1 MTEEK
6 RALARLAGILGAFLA
21 AKLLNYQINV
31 GIFVNFVIIV
41 VVLYVLAKKENL
53 KLKKTKNSLSQM
65 QLHLDCICFL
75 TKEI

>member
-53 KLKKTKNSLSQM
+53 KLKKTENSLSQM
-65 QLHLDCICFL
+65 QLHL
-75 TKEI
+75 

>member
-31 GIFVNFVIIV
+31 GIFVYFVIIV
-41 VVLYVLAKKENL
+41 VVLYVLAKKRES
-53 KLKKTKNSLSQM
+53 KAKEDKK
-65 QLHLDCICFL
+65 
-75 TKEI
+75 

>member
-41 VVLYVLAKKENL
+41 VLYVLAKKRES
-53 KLKKTKNSLSQM
+53 KAKEDKK
-65 QLHLDCICFL
+65 
-75 TKEI
+75 

>member
-31 GIFVNFVIIV
+31 GILVNFVIIV
-41 VVLYVLAKKENL
+41 VVLYVLAKKKRES
-53 KLKKTKNSLSQM
+53 KA
-65 QLHLDCICFL
+65 
-75 TKEI
+75 KEDRK

>member
-31 GIFVNFVIIV
+31 SIFVNFVIIV
-41 VVLYVLAKKENL
+41 VVLYVLAKKRES
-53 KLKKTKNSLSQM
+53 KA
-65 QLHLDCICFL
+65 
-75 TKEI
+75 KEDRK

>member
-41 VVLYVLAKKENL
+41 VVLYILAKKRES
-53 KLKKTKNSLSQM
+53 KA
-65 QLHLDCICFL
+65 
-75 TKEI
+75 KEDRK

>member
-41 VVLYVLAKKENL
+41 VVLYVLAKKRES
-53 KLKKTKNSLSQM
+53 KAKEDKKQFVANAVAP
-65 QLHLDCICFL
+65 
-75 TKEI
+75 

>member
-31 GIFVNFVIIV
+31 SIFVNFVIIV
-41 VVLYVLAKKENL
+41 VVLYVLAKKRES
-53 KLKKTKNSLSQM
+53 KV
-65 QLHLDCICFL
+65 
-75 TKEI
+75 KEDRK

>member
-31 GIFVNFVIIV
+31 SIFVNFVIIV
-41 VVLYVLAKKENL
+41 VVLYVLAKKRES
-53 KLKKTKNSLSQM
+53 KAKEDKK
-65 QLHLDCICFL
+65 
-75 TKEI
+75 

>member
-31 GIFVNFVIIV
+31 SIFVNFVIIV
-41 VVLYVLAKKENL
+41 VVLYVLAKKRES
-53 KLKKTKNSLSQM
+53 KA
-65 QLHLDCICFL
+65 
-75 TKEI
+75 KEDRKQFVANAVAP

>member
-41 VVLYVLAKKENL
+41 VVLYVLAKKRES
-53 KLKKTKNSLSQM
+53 KAK
-65 QLHLDCICFL
+65 
-75 TKEI
+75 

>member
-31 GIFVNFVIIV
+31 SIFVNFVIIV

-53 KLKKTKNSLSQM
+53 KLKKTENSLSQM

>member
-31 GIFVNFVIIV
+31 SIFVNFVIIV
-41 VVLYVLAKKENL
+41 VVLYVLTKKRESKAKEDRK
-53 KLKKTKNSLSQM
+53 
-65 QLHLDCICFL
+65 
-75 TKEI
+75 

>member
-31 GIFVNFVIIV
+31 GIFVNFIIIV

-53 KLKKTKNSLSQM
+53 KLKKTENSLSQM

>member
-21 AKLLNYQINV
+21 AKLLNYQKNV

-41 VVLYVLAKKENL
+41 VVLYILAKKRES
-53 KLKKTKNSLSQM
+53 KA
-65 QLHLDCICFL
+65 
-75 TKEI
+75 KEDRK

>member
-31 GIFVNFVIIV
+31 SIFVNFIIIV
-41 VVLYVLAKKENL
+41 VVLYVLAKKRES
-53 KLKKTKNSLSQM
+53 KA
-65 QLHLDCICFL
+65 
-75 TKEI
+75 KEDRK